1 MKHRVHVVEDNL
13 ANRELLCDWL
23 DAEGYEV
30 FASTNLNEAF
40 HIARQSAPQ
49 IVLLDVELGGEDGL
63 SYESWLRD
71 QPELRHIPVIAVT
84 AHAMV
89 TDRERILQA
98 GCNAYIPKPVNFRE
112 LRETL
117 ERWLAPPARMNT

>member
-23 DAEGYEV
+23 DTEGYEV
-30 FASTNLNEAF
+30 FASTTLGEAMET
-40 HIARQSAPQ
+40 ARTRAPH
-49 IVLLDVELGGEDGL
+49 IVLLDVELGSEDGL
-63 SYESWLRD
+63 EFASWLRA
-71 QPELRHIPVIAVT
+71 QPTFQGVPVIAVT

-89 TDRERILQA
+89 ADRERILRA
-98 GCNAYIPKPVNFRE
+98 GCNAYVPKPVDFRL

-117 ERWLAPPARMNT
+117 CRWLDASAGAET